1 MSDLVTCHR
10 EVMEISIAAVEHL
23 AVGDLARPTP
33 CDGWSLH
40 QLLAHMIG
48 QNIGFAAAAASPDA
62 GQDRAVFADRPVGDH
77 PAVEYADSARRVID
91 AFSDP
96 DLLSR
101 TMYLP
106 EVRGGMTFPA
116 RVAIG
121 FHLVDYVVHSWDVA
135 RSLGTTVSFGDDVLS
150 AALAVAEAV
159 PEEAKG
165 IDVATAFGLAVR
177 IHGGSVLD
185 RIVATLGRSPDWRA
199 PRADGKFSAP
209 PTPCAA
215 VGLTN

>member
-10 EVMEISIAAVEHL
+10 ATMEMSISVVEHL
-23 AVGDLARPTP
+23 AAADLVRPTP
-33 CDGWSLH
+33 CAGWSLE

-48 QNIGFAAAAASPDA
+48 QNYGFAAAAAAPDA
-62 GQDRAVFADRPVGDH
+62 GRDRAAFADRPVGDH
-77 PAVEYADSARRVID
+77 PAMEYAGSARCVID
-91 AFSDP
+91 AFADS

-135 RSLGTTVSFGDDVLS
+135 TSLGVPVGFDDDVLA
-150 AALAVAEAV
+150 AALAVAESV
-159 PEEAKG
+159 PEEAKSG
-165 IDVATAFGLAVR
+165 GAATPFRPAVR

-199 PRADGKFSAP
+199 SRADGKFGAP
-209 PTPCAA
+209 
-215 VGLTN
+215 